1 MSEAQVGP
9 VTDDASDDEALR
21 DLGSAVRAR
30 RRALGL
36 RLSDVAEGTGLSL
49 PFLSQ
54 IETSYATPSLTSLF
68 AIARMLD
75 TTPERLLAGP
85 EPAEVVLTQRDEGH
99 RYAVTDSALAAQ
111 RRQIT
116 GLGEPFSVAEYVVEP
131 GIDLGGF
138 FSSSGRELVHV
149 TAGRLAVD
157 IAANGSDDDH
167 VTHELVRGDSLV
179 YPTTARHR
187 WRHIGRSP
195 TRFLLVS
202 SLDG

>member
-1 MSEAQVGP
+1 MSEAQLRPSAEAGA
-9 VTDDASDDEALR
+9 DDDALR

-68 AIARMLD
+68 AVARMLE

-85 EPAEVVLTQRDEGH
+85 EPAEVVLIQGDEGH
-99 RYAVTDSALAAQ
+99 RYAVTDGDRAAQ

-116 GLGEPFSVAEYVVEP
+116 GLGEPFSVAEYVAEP

-138 FSSSGRELVHV
+138 YSSSGRELVHV
-149 TAGRLAVD
+149 TAGKLAVD
-157 IAANGSDDDH
+157 IAADGSDDDY
-167 VTHELVRGDSLV
+167 VTHDLRRGDSLT

-187 WRHIGRSP
+187 WRHIGRS
-195 TRFLLVS
+195 TTTFLLVS
-202 SLDG
+202 SPEG